1 MMAHGQ
7 SARCRWLQVL
17 QYFGE
22 SPDWEQCGTCDNCRH
37 PLEQQI
43 AEPSCAE
50 SS

>member
-7 SARCRWLQVL
+7 SARCRWLQAL
-17 QYFGE
+17 QYFGK
-22 SPDWEQCGTCDNCRH
+22 SPDWEQCGTCDNGRH

-43 AEPSCAE
+43 AEPSCAV